1 MDVIEHPIVFELF
14 GIIPVRDTV
23 VYTWITMGAIIALV
37 LILKLVK
44 PNLLEYILEAII
56 SIIDDA
62 MDVDDLHPYIPLL
75 GSLMVFTLTAN
86 LISIVPR
93 MKSPTSDLNTTIA
106 LALIVVFSVH
116 IYGMIK
122 KGVWAYLKDFA
133 SPIFMFPI
141 ELIGQFSR
149 TLSLSMRLF
158 GNILSGD
165 LIVAIV
171 FSIIPVLLPIA
182 MTAVTMISGVLQA
195 FVLTTLAALFISSAV
210 EINEEDSKMK
220 AEGKKTSIKEL
231 FNKNFRKEKINGE
244 SRS

>member
-1 MDVIEHPIVFELF
+1 LDVIEHPIVFTLF
-14 GIIPVRDTV
+14 GLIPIRDTV
-23 VYTWITMGAIIALV
+23 VYTWITMAAIIALV
-37 LILKLVK
+37 LILKALK
-44 PNLLEYILEAII
+44 PNLLEFILEAII
-56 SIIDDA
+56 GIVDDA

-75 GSLMVFTLTAN
+75 GSLMIFTLTSN

-93 MKSPTSDLNTTIA
+93 MKSPTSDINTTIA

-116 IYGMIK
+116 IYGIIK
-122 KGVWAYLKDFA
+122 KGVFPYLKDFA
-133 SPIFMFPI
+133 SPILLFPI

-158 GNILSGD
+158 GNVLSGD

-171 FSIIPVLLPIA
+171 FSIIPYLLPIA
-182 MTAVTMISGVLQA
+182 LTAVSMVSGILQA

-220 AEGKKTSIKEL
+220 SEGKKMSIKEL
-231 FNKNFRKEKINGE
+231 INKKIRKDKANGE
-244 SRS
+244 FKP

>member
-1 MDVIEHPIVFELF
+1 LDVIEHPIVFTLF
-14 GIIPVRDTV
+14 GLIPIRDTV
-23 VYTWITMGAIIALV
+23 LYTWITMAAIIALV
-37 LILKLVK
+37 LILKLLK
-44 PNLLEYILEAII
+44 PNLLEFILEAII
-56 SIIDDA
+56 GIVDDA

-75 GSLMVFTLTAN
+75 GSLMIFTLTSN

-93 MKSPTSDLNTTIA
+93 MKSPTSDINTTIA

-122 KGVWAYLKDFA
+122 KGVFPYLKDFA
-133 SPIFMFPI
+133 SPILLFPI

-158 GNILSGD
+158 GNVLSGD

-171 FSIIPVLLPIA
+171 FSIIPYLLPIA
-182 MTAVTMISGVLQA
+182 LTAVSMVSGILQA

-210 EINEEDSKMK
+210 EITEEDLKMK
-220 AEGKKTSIKEL
+220 SEGKKMSIKEL
-231 FNKNFRKEKINGE
+231 INKKIRKDKANGE
-244 SRS
+244 FKP